1 MGSLMR
7 PHAAPG
13 TVSHSD
19 DRHQNQKTMEPRL
32 SLKQWVKAH
41 FGSQDKMD
49 QKMRWAKKTTT
60 RYLNHQPHRF
70 FEYRHELASLT
81 ETHSF
86 ELVRMIDQREREI
99 LAIEELRPGD
109 PTTPEVDVLSH
120 RTREQS
126 EKNYSVQGGVAQD

>member
-1 MGSLMR
+1 
-7 PHAAPG
+7 
-13 TVSHSD
+13 
-19 DRHQNQKTMEPRL
+19 MEPRL

-49 QKMRWAKKTTT
+49 KEMQWAKKTTT

-70 FEYRHELASLT
+70 FEWRHELSDLT
-81 ETHSF
+81 KTHSF

-109 PTTPEVDVLSH
+109 QTTPKVDVLSH
-120 RTREQS
+120 RSREQP
-126 EKNYSVQGGVAQD
+126 EENHSVQGGVAQD